1 MVIVFD
7 SVSLHMF
14 LEAIVSV
21 ILCLSIG
28 RTIGRA
34 FGVVKQGEVVYE
46 PSMLI
51 YDFPLTIR
59 GLLLW
64 VGVRAKGTLLLH
76 ASRRQGGAWC
86 CSTGGAKRICLIL
99 RRILPFRQEYYRD
112 GLIINL
118 RVTIPQPHPC
128 GPAASFSGHYFMK
141 SKAKLVHCCAL
152 RAVPTQ

>member
-64 VGVRAKGTLLLH
+64 VGVVGRSHCTSLVELVESTP
-76 ASRRQGGAWC
+76 ASPGQFIQPQKTWSA
-86 CSTGGAKRICLIL
+86 
-99 RRILPFRQEYYRD
+99 
-112 GLIINL
+112 
-118 RVTIPQPHPC
+118 TIPIFGSQVVKLPSGQHQLLNLNSVSPQP
-128 GPAASFSGHYFMK
+128 
-141 SKAKLVHCCAL
+141 AL
-152 RAVPTQ
+152 